1 MSRTVIAFLLLFCI
15 SQPVD
20 GVILKGTFFDSNG
33 DPVPDVML
41 FVDCRENYFFTDK
54 DGVALT
60 YVESGHTDCAIS
72 ASREGFMVRY
82 CLATIPESAD
92 TVSYNVTLVREGEP
106 ELVVPSSDQSR
117 FARIESC
124 GGLIESDCSGD
135 GGSTVTLSFDKNNS
149 DSISCIFTLSPDE
162 EILLGKDGYD
172 MENAEKITFFARSQ
186 AGEIDVQFFS
196 LIEDCDSPTGTF
208 PSIDRTLSDEFTQI
222 EIDLTRW
229 NRLHVRSIWGCSI
242 GNSGKAGLQVIEI
255 KDLNI
260 INITPPP
267 TSASAG
273 EAR

>member
-15 SQPVD
+15 SQPAA
-20 GVILKGTFFDSNG
+20 GVILKGIFHNSNG
-33 DPVPDVML
+33 YPVPDVML

-60 YVESGHTDCAIS
+60 YVESDHIDCAIS

-106 ELVVPSSDQSR
+106 EPVVPCSDQSR

-124 GGLIESDCSGD
+124 GSLIESDCSGD
-135 GGSTVTLSFDKNNS
+135 RGSTVILSFSNHNS
-149 DSISCIFTLSPDE
+149 DRISCIFTLSPDE

-172 MENAEKITFFARSQ
+172 MENAEKITFLARSQ
-186 AGEIDVQFFS
+186 ASEIDVQFFS
-196 LIEDCDSPTGTF
+196 LIEDCDSPNGTF
-208 PSIDRTLSDEFTQI
+208 PAVDKTLSKEFTQI

-229 NRLHVRSIWGCSI
+229 NRAHVRSIWGCSI
-242 GNSGKAGLQVIEI
+242 VETGKTEPQVIEI
-255 KDLNI
+255 KDLKI
-260 INITPPP
+260 IHSTPSP

-273 EAR
+273 TAH